1 MRPWVIALA
10 AAAAAVA
17 IYIVVSVLI
26 VTDKDR
32 IEALVKQVSRAI
44 TNKDLAGCMAVVSDD
59 FMFEP
64 KRVNKARLASLVQ
77 DIFTEADK
85 LEVSVS
91 ELEIK
96 VDGDEATVF
105 LSFRLLGEYVGRR
118 MDRFVGKGFILGQP
132 LKAAKATLI
141 LRKQKPKSASSGAE
155 SAWMLSRVTAFDPGV

>member
-1 MRPWVIALA
+1 MRPWLIALA

-17 IYIVVSVLI
+17 IYILVSVLI

-32 IEALVKQVSRAI
+32 IEALVKQVSQAI
-44 TNKDLAGCMAVVSDD
+44 ANEDLAGCMAVVSDD

-91 ELEIK
+91 ELKIK

-105 LSFRLLGEYVGRR
+105 LSFRLLGEYVGR
-118 MDRFVGKGFILGQP
+118 MDRFVGRGFILGQP
-132 LKAAKATLI
+132 LRAAKATLI
-141 LRKQKPKSASSGAE
+141 LRKQKPESASSKAK
-155 SAWMLSRVTAFDPGV
+155 SVWMLSRVTAFDPGV